1 MSRVYDEYFS
11 GVRELR
17 SIDLTELVKGKENY
31 LGSGFF
37 SDVYEVQDNKG
48 NRAPDYVFK
57 VLSKSMFVDRFFLN
71 IRRKIG
77 DIKSESSLSLDP
89 NFRSEVAAL
98 VDLKGQQIGPN
109 IVYANYKKYYYVIEK
124 MDDTLKGLIE
134 RNELTPSH
142 VMKLLALGDRY
153 LLSKY
158 FHDDMH
164 TNNIMWSDKLNDF
177 RIIDWGIYLIIKP
190 ESTPSTTIKKINGVF
205 QENIILYA
213 SLYTQLKIEE
223 GGDKV
228 EQWKAIADKISGYIE
243 TKYPERKTKYDVFD
257 SGFKYKKNARGGI
270 DYFKDMQLKYQN
282 KKTKQTKK
290 NKGGRRKKPRTR
302 KKKSRK
308 S

>member
-1 MSRVYDEYFS
+1 MNTLVELVSYD
-11 GVRELR
+11 G
-17 SIDLTELVKGKENY
+17 IDLANLVKGKGNY

-37 SDVYEVQDNKG
+37 SDVYEVQDNKD
-48 NRAPDYVFK
+48 NRASDYVFK
-57 VLSKSMFVDRFFLN
+57 VLNKGMFVDRFFLN
-71 IRRKIG
+71 IRRKFG

-109 IVYANYKKYYYVIEK
+109 IVYANYKKYYYVVEK
-124 MDDTLKGLIE
+124 MDDTLKGLID

-153 LLSKY
+153 LRSKY

-190 ESTPSTTIKKINGVF
+190 ESNPSTAIKKINGVF
-205 QENIILYA
+205 QQNIILYA

-228 EQWKAIADKISGYIE
+228 EQWKAIADKISRYIE
-243 TKYPERKTKYDVFD
+243 NNYPERKSHYDIFD
-257 SGFKYKKNARGGI
+257 PSFKNKKKAKGEIEYLKN
-270 DYFKDMQLKYQN
+270 MQLKYRN

-302 KKKSRK
+302 KRKYRK